1 MGLLNR
7 FIPKFKTNV
16 YPQNTMLIN
25 YFRTT
30 VGGSGYYELV
40 LSTTDKPYEIRLD
53 EYQKTEDS
61 DEFCTSYI
69 IPFEAIK
76 KSKNRIGF

>member
-1 MGLLNR
+1 
-7 FIPKFKTNV
+7 
-16 YPQNTMLIN
+16 MLIN

-53 EYQKTEDS
+53 EYQKTEGS